1 MENLKINAAAL
12 LKVAPLAAG
21 AAAAF
26 NAVLFLI
33 GNALG
38 LMDPSVGI
46 AGPDG
51 SIQAI
56 TLVPVIMASII
67 PSLLAGVLLAVL
79 NRFSAQPLRIF
90 GIVTL
95 VLLVLSMANPF
106 LGIPNVPMGMALWL
120 DLMHL
125 MVAGTV
131 WYAFSRYTKE

>member
-1 MENLKINAAAL
+1 MENSKINASAL

-21 AAAAF
+21 AAAAL

-38 LMDPSVGI
+38 IMDPSVGI

-56 TLVPVIMASII
+56 TLVPVVMASII

-95 VLLVLSMANPF
+95 VLLVLSLSNPF
-106 LGIPNVPMGMALWL
+106 MGIPNIPVSMALWM

-125 MVAGTV
+125 VVAGTV
-131 WYAFSRYTKE
+131 WYAFSRYTQK